1 MGTLA
6 LILVPAALFIGVVVA
21 VLALRDSGVRSS
33 GGALPVARI
42 LLIAGLLVLGLLVA
56 PRLLGFTFVFL
67 PFLWIAGAGR
77 RRRDG

>member
-21 VLALRDSGVRSS
+21 VLALRDAGARSS